1 MNSPHRWAAVIAI
14 AYLALALA
22 YGFANPPFEATDEI
36 RHFRYVR
43 YLVLNHALPPV
54 SADASKELQAHHPPL
69 YYTLAALITA
79 PVSSDAGTDYSLPV
93 NIFWGFRYYE
103 PSTDNKNQYVHSPDD
118 RWPFTSGATLIVY
131 LARWVSTLFGLGAVF
146 MAYRL
151 GQTLFPDRLTIA
163 LGAMAFVAFN
173 PTVLHSASS
182 VNNDAAAAF
191 FGSWAVVEAA
201 AIAQSGSTRAMA
213 IRLGIALGLGVMSKV
228 SVAVL
233 GVVAVA
239 AYAVSV
245 FRRPVYTCGAGTGE
259 RSGAAFSRAAK
270 SNDAPVAQRSAPF
283 DFASLREALLRA
295 LSKFL
300 LMAVTA
306 ALIAGWWFIRN
317 YSQVGDPMGLSDYQS
332 AWVGEA
338 DRARLFR
345 EAISGLPYA
354 WTTVWARFDYGQII
368 LPDWTYQAWGVLCAL
383 PGIGLVRVRTQ
394 LRSPGALMTVL
405 AIAVSL
411 AAWGVLMVN
420 IPATAHARHIL
431 HAYPAIGLLLA
442 LGWHGLIPRRR
453 EGAKAQNSIP
463 LGAGVLGFSFSLFAL
478 FGYLAPAF
486 AYPRTVAALPA
497 DVTPASANFE
507 GAAEIVGYRFSSD
520 SVQPGDRV
528 DVTVY
533 WKPLARTAIPL
544 QVFVHL
550 VDSQGI
556 IAAQRD
562 TYPGLGNAATTT
574 WHTGQVFADMYRV
587 FIPDTAY
594 APETLAVRIGLWNTA
609 ESRPLIADDSDAL
622 APGKIGL
629 QPRRGDAPNPVVIN
643 FENRMTLVGY
653 VLDKR
658 VAAPGGTLV
667 LTTYWRAVRPDSDY
681 WAYAH
686 VAGAD
691 GRIWALADSIII
703 PPITQWPTGEIRSE
717 TRQIVLAPDAPPGQ
731 YTLEF
736 GLTRILSPGQQ
747 RLSVLAED
755 GHEIGDHIDL
765 VRIRVEP

>member
-1 MNSPHRWAAVIAI
+1 MNPRAFPPDMNFPQRWAAMIAI
-14 AYLALALA
+14 AYVILALA

-43 YLVLNHALPPV
+43 YLVLNRTLPPV

-69 YYTLAALITA
+69 YYALAALITA
-79 PVSSDAGTDYSLPV
+79 PVHSNVGADYAPPA
-93 NIFWGFRYYE
+93 NPFWGFRYYE

-118 RWPFTSGATLIVY
+118 RWPFSSGATLIVY
-131 LARWVSTLFGLGAVF
+131 LARWLSTMFGLGAVL

-151 GQTLFPDRLTIA
+151 GQTLFSDRPAMA

-173 PTVLHSASS
+173 PSVLHSASS

-201 AIAQSGSTRAMA
+201 AIAHSGSTRAMA
-213 IRLGIALGLGVMSKV
+213 IRLGVALGLGVMSKV

-233 GVVAVA
+233 GVAAAA
-239 AYAVSV
+239 AY
-245 FRRPVYTCGAGTGE
+245 
-259 RSGAAFSRAAK
+259 GAAVWQRVSQK
-270 SNDAPVAQRSAPF
+270 SNWRLAIKDLGIVI
-283 DFASLREALLRA
+283 LG
-295 LSKFL
+295 
-300 LMAVTA
+300 A

-338 DRARLFR
+338 DRARLLR

-354 WTTVWARFDYGQII
+354 WTTVWARFDYGQIV
-368 LPDWTYQAWGVLCAL
+368 LPDWTYQLWGVLCAL
-383 PGIGLVRVRTQ
+383 SAIGLVRARLQ
-394 LRSPGALMTVL
+394 LRSPGVLVTVL
-405 AIAVSL
+405 AIVLSL
-411 AAWGVLMVN
+411 AAWGVLMVT

-431 HAYPAIGLLLA
+431 HAFPAIGLLLSV
-442 LGWHGLIPRRR
+442 GWAGLLPRRY
-453 EGAKAQNSIP
+453 EGAKTQKLAS
-463 LGAGVLGFSFSLFAL
+463 LGVGVLGFCFSIFAL
-478 FGYLAPAF
+478 LGYLAPAF
-486 AYPRTVAALPA
+486 AYPHTITALPA
-497 DVTPASANFE
+497 DSIPASANFE

-533 WKPLARTAIPL
+533 WKPLARTATPL

-562 TYPGLGNAATTT
+562 TYPGLGRAATTT
-574 WHTGQVFADMYRV
+574 WRTGQMLADTYRV

-594 APETLAVRIGLWNTA
+594 APETLTVRVGLWNPA
-609 ESRPLIADDSDAL
+609 ESRPLIANDSDAFVM
-622 APGKIGL
+622 GKVNL
-629 QPRRGDAPNPVVIN
+629 EPRVGDAPNPVAVN
-643 FENRMTLVGY
+643 FENTMTLIGY
-653 VLDKR
+653 SLDKR
-658 VAAPGGTLV
+658 AAEPGGALM
-667 LTTYWRAVRPDSDY
+667 LTTYWRAVKPDSDY
-681 WAYAH
+681 WAYVH
-686 VAGAD
+686 VVGAD
-691 GRIWALADSIII
+691 SRIWALADSIIV
-703 PPITQWPTGEIRSE
+703 PPITQWPIGEIRSE
-717 TRQIVLAPDAPPGQ
+717 MRQIVLAPDTPPGQ

-736 GLTRILSPGQQ
+736 GLTRILNPGQQ

-755 GHEIGDHIDL
+755 GHETGDHIEL
-765 VRIRVEP
+765 AQIRVEP